1 MSIKISVIMP
11 SLNVVPY
18 IRQCLE
24 SVMNQ
29 TLQEIE
35 ILCVDAGSTDGTR
48 EILMEYAAREARIR
62 LLDSPVRSYGYQV
75 NMGIDVAKGK
85 YIGVVET
92 DDFVVQEMFAYLYD
106 LAEKYDA
113 EVAHADRFFVQNSGE
128 VQINH
133 IFDKRHQGLYFQKK
147 DNVSMLSTHLSDMN
161 IWDAIY
167 RREFL
172 HQHHIRCNESR
183 GAAYQDIGFLQQVH
197 TLARS
202 FVYSD
207 RPLYY
212 YRVDRPG
219 SSSSQLRHLSYV
231 QQEWQFLEEGE
242 ITNSDQW
249 LLHREAIYARLQQC
263 FIWEL
268 KRTIQLRVPK
278 KKWLQEAEWL
288 RERIQMLTREGIR
301 GEKYLTCEEQK
312 MLFLVMKSLSSFA
325 DYVQTE
331 QYFVDRPIKLIL
343 QWSEHGALIFGS
355 GIRGKNVLKLLRDN
369 GRKIIGFFDNDSSLW
384 GKTIE
389 RVSVYPPEEIPTRLG
404 EGDVII
410 CNKYYWEEIL
420 DQIQTMGI
428 PAERVH
434 VYQP

>member
-1 MSIKISVIMP
+1 M
-11 SLNVVPY
+11 
-18 IRQCLE
+18 
-24 SVMNQ
+24 
-29 TLQEIE
+29 
-35 ILCVDAGSTDGTR
+35 
-48 EILMEYAAREARIR
+48 
-62 LLDSPVRSYGYQV
+62 
-75 NMGIDVAKGK
+75 
-85 YIGVVET
+85 
-92 DDFVVQEMFAYLYD
+92 
-106 LAEKYDA
+106 
-113 EVAHADRFFVQNSGE
+113 
-128 VQINH
+128 
-133 IFDKRHQGLYFQKK
+133 
-147 DNVSMLSTHLSDMN
+147 
-161 IWDAIY
+161 
-167 RREFL
+167 
-172 HQHHIRCNESR
+172 
-183 GAAYQDIGFLQQVH
+183 
-197 TLARS
+197 
-202 FVYSD
+202 
-207 RPLYY
+207 
-212 YRVDRPG
+212 
-219 SSSSQLRHLSYV
+219 
-231 QQEWQFLEEGE
+231 EEGE

-312 MLFLVMKSLSSFA
+312 MLFLVMKSLSRFA
-325 DYVQTE
+325 NYVQTE
-331 QYFVDRPIKLIL
+331 QYFVDRQIKLIL
-343 QWSEHGALIFGS
+343 QWSEHGVLIFGS

-369 GRKIIGFFDNDSSLW
+369 DRKIIGFFDNDSSLW

-434 VYQP
+434 VYLP